1 MANVRDYLKKRKER
15 KEGQTRI
22 SYREKIRSHKFMI
35 FYRTVLVILLAV
47 GVSAALYIQWK
58 NKYGGFFDGST
69 DCTGCHADA
78 FCRTPSHLQ

>member
-47 GVSAALYIQWK
+47 GVSAALYIQWTHLFVDRGQMKSSVAFYNFGPVGK
-58 NKYGGFFDGST
+58 NNVNN
-69 DCTGCHADA
+69 
-78 FCRTPSHLQ
+78 